1 MKRIY
6 RGILKFSI
14 LAGDDSPHWRSQQA
28 QWVRDVTG
36 GMTLVILI
44 AALVI
49 LAGVMAGFFSFRDTA
64 PIYVLLPLSALAWW
78 GAGRGGWRWAAL
90 VPPAV
95 CFLLGLYGS
104 LFSGFLTTFAL
115 FYGMSVLVAGMLLGS
130 RAGLQA
136 MLASI
141 LSYAIFGSIR
151 SGLSID
157 VLSHIIVFSS
167 GMAGIYF
174 LQWYAQIRLQQMIQA
189 QVRANDTLTAEM
201 AHRQGAEQALREQ
214 EAQLRRLADNTSDLI
229 AEMDAS
235 GSLLFVSPSYRSVL
249 GYDPQTLVGMN
260 GFALTHPE
268 DQPAVIETAT
278 QAAASR
284 QMGRLQFR
292 TRCADG
298 HYIYTEMT
306 GNPLYDELGQH
317 TGYILTGRDISAQKH
332 AEKAL
337 QESEEKFRAIIESLP
352 LGIHMYTLEEDGRLV
367 FSGYNHSAN
376 RILNIDHAPMLGK
389 TLEEAFPGL
398 VETEVPEVYR
408 QVASTGTNWQKEQI
422 DYHEGM
428 IQGAYKVYCF
438 RTAPGRMVTLF
449 EEITER
455 IRAAEALRLSEEKF
469 ATAFLTSPDAIA
481 INRMS
486 DGMYLDIN
494 DGFTQLMGY
503 TREDVMGKSSLD
515 LSIWADRAD
524 RVRLVTGL
532 SEFGVVQNLEARFR
546 RKNGEFGIGLMS
558 ARVIKIQNEMCILSI
573 TREITERIQAE
584 IALRQNEAQLREAH
598 YLLEQAYDATLEGWA
613 RALELRERETASHSR
628 RVVDLTM
635 QVARAVGITGQD
647 LIHVQRGALLHDIGK
662 IGIPDGIL
670 LKPGRLTDDEW
681 VTMRKHAD
689 FARTMLYDI
698 EYLRPCLDIPCNHH
712 EHWDGSGYP
721 RGLKGEEIPLPA
733 RIFTVVDVFDA
744 LCHDRPYRPAWS
756 PQEAKRYLLEQCG
769 KQFDPHIVE
778 IFLRFV

>member
-1 MKRIY
+1 MRQILSRIS
-6 RGILKFSI
+6 RFAI
-14 LAGDDSPHWRSQQA
+14 LAGDYSPPWRSQQA
-28 QWVRDVTG
+28 RWVRDVTG
-36 GMTLVILI
+36 GIALVNLV

-49 LAGVMAGFFSFRDTA
+49 LAGVLAGFFSFRETA
-64 PIYVLLPLSALAWW
+64 PVYVLLLLSALAWW
-78 GAGRGGWRWAAL
+78 GARRGGWRWAAL
-90 VPPAV
+90 VPPV
-95 CFLLGLYGS
+95 LCFLLGLLGS
-104 LFSGFLTTFAL
+104 LLSGFLSTFVL
-115 FYGMSVLVAGMLLGS
+115 FYGISIIVAGMLLGS
-130 RAGLQA
+130 RASLQV
-136 MLASI
+136 MLACI
-141 LSYAIFGSIR
+141 ISYAILGSIH
-151 SGLSID
+151 SGMSPDTLP
-157 VLSHIIVFSS
+157 HIIVFSTA
-167 GMAGIYF
+167 MAGIYF
-174 LQWYAQIRLQQMIQA
+174 LQWYVQIRLQQMIQA
-189 QVRANDTLTAEM
+189 QIDANLTLTAEM
-201 AHRQGAEQALREQ
+201 AHRLQAEQALREQ

-249 GYDPQTLVGMN
+249 GYDPESLVGVN
-260 GFALTHPE
+260 AFALTHPD
-268 DQPAVIETAT
+268 DQPAAIETAL
-278 QAAASR
+278 QAAATR

-298 HYIYTEMT
+298 HYIHTEMT
-306 GNPLYDELGQH
+306 GNPLYDAQGQH
-317 TGYILTGRDISAQKH
+317 TGYILTGRDISAQKL
-332 AEKAL
+332 AEQAL

-367 FSGYNHSAN
+367 FSGYNQSAV

-389 TLEEAFPGL
+389 TIEEAFPGL
-398 VETEVPEVYR
+398 AGTEVPETYR
-408 QVASTGTNWQKEQI
+408 EIARTGKTFQNKQI
-422 DYHEGM
+422 DYHEGG
-428 IQGAYKVYCF
+428 IRGAYDVHSF
-438 RTAPGRMVTLF
+438 RTTPGHMVTLF
-449 EEITER
+449 DDITER
-455 IRAAEALRLSEEKF
+455 IRESEALRLSEEKF

-481 INRMS
+481 INRMA

-494 DGFTQLMGY
+494 EGFTQLLGY
-503 TREDVMGKSSLD
+503 TREDVMGRSSLE

-524 RVRLVTGL
+524 RLRLVAGL
-532 SEFGVVQNLEARFR
+532 TEFGVVQNLEARFR
-546 RKNGEFGIGLMS
+546 RKNGESGIGLMS
-558 ARVIKIQNEMCILSI
+558 ARVIAVNEEKCILSI

-598 YLLEQAYDATLEGWA
+598 YQLEQAYDATLEGWA

-628 RVVDLTM
+628 RVVELTM
-635 QVARAVGITGQD
+635 QVARAVGITGDD

-662 IGIPDGIL
+662 MGIPDGIL

-721 RGLKGEEIPLPA
+721 RGLKGEQIPLPA
-733 RIFTVVDVFDA
+733 RIFTVVDVYDA

-756 PQEAKRYLLEQCG
+756 PQEARRYLLEQRG
-769 KQFDPHIVE
+769 KQFDPQIVE